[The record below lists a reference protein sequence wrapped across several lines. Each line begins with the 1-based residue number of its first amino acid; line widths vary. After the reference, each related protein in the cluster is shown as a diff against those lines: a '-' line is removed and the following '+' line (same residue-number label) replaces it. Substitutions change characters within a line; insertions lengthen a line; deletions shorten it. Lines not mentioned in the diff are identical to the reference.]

1 MLIMEKEKLFL
12 YLDKIKTFY
21 FKKKR
26 MPSYS
31 EMLIVFGLKSKN
43 AVFKRVSALIKAGFL
58 EKDNR
63 GQLISKRP
71 MAAVPLLGSIQAG
84 FPSPAEEELQD
95 VVSLD
100 EYLISNPNATFLVK
114 VKGDSMIDAGIHQ
127 DDLVLIQKNLQ
138 PKDGDIV
145 IAQVDGEWTL
155 KYFKQKANKAY
166 LQAANQKY
174 PFIIPRQELSIAGV
188 VIANIRKYK

>member
-1 MLIMEKEKLFL
+1 MLAMEKEKLL
-12 YLDKIKTFY
+12 SHLEKIKAFY

-31 EMLIVFGLKSKN
+31 EMLSVFNLSSKN
-43 AVFKRVSALIKAGFL
+43 AVFKRISALIRAGFL
-58 EKDNR
+58 EKDSAGR
-63 GQLISKRP
+63 L
-71 MAAVPLLGSIQAG
+71 VPRKSMTAIPILGFVQAG

-95 VVSLD
+95 VVSID
-100 EYLISNPNATFLVK
+100 EYLVSNPNATFLVK
-114 VKGDSMIDAGIHQ
+114 VRGDSMVDAGIHQ
-127 DDLVLIQKNLQ
+127 GDLVLIQKNLD

-145 IAQVDGEWTL
+145 IAQVDSEWTL
-155 KYFKQKANKAY
+155 KYFKQKSKKVY

-174 PFIIPRQELSIAGV
+174 PAIIPRQELVIAGV

>member
-1 MLIMEKEKLFL
+1 MGKDKLLL
-12 YLDKIKTFY
+12 YLDKIKSFY
-21 FKKKR
+21 FTKKR

-31 EMLIVFGLKSKN
+31 EMLSVFNLRSKN

-58 EKDNR
+58 EKDDK

-100 EYLISNPNATFLVK
+100 EYLISNHNSTFIVK
-114 VKGDSMIDAGIHQ
+114 VRGDSMIDAGIHQ
-127 DDLVLIQKNLQ
+127 GDLVLIQKNLQ

-174 PFIIPRQELSIAGV
+174 PTIIPRQELVVAGV

>member
-1 MLIMEKEKLFL
+1 MEKEKLL
-12 YLDKIKTFY
+12 LHLEKIKTFY

-31 EMLIVFGLKSKN
+31 EMLGVFNLSSKN
-43 AVFKRVSALIKAGFL
+43 AVFKRVQTLINAGFL

-63 GQLISKRP
+63 GKLIPKRP
-71 MAAVPLLGSIQAG
+71 MIAVPLLGSIQAG

-114 VKGDSMIDAGIHQ
+114 VQGDSMLDAGIHQ

-155 KYFKQKANKAY
+155 KYFKQKDKKVY

-174 PFIIPRQELSIAGV
+174 PTIIPRQELSIAGV

>member
-1 MLIMEKEKLFL
+1 MAIMEREKLL
-12 YLDKIKTFY
+12 SYLDKIKAFY

-31 EMLIVFGLKSKN
+31 EMLLAFGLKSKN
-43 AVFKRVSALIKAGFL
+43 AAFKRVSALIKAGFL
-58 EKDNR
+58 EKDNK
-63 GQLISKRP
+63 GQLIPKRS
-71 MAAVPLLGSIQAG
+71 MTAVPLLGSIQAG

-95 VVSLD
+95 VLSLD
-100 EYLISNPNATFLVK
+100 EYLIPNPNSTFLVK
-114 VKGDSMIDAGIHQ
+114 VQGDSMVDAGIHQ

-155 KYFKQKANKAY
+155 KYFKQKAKKAY

-174 PFIIPRQELSIAGV
+174 PIIIPRQELVIAGV

>member
-1 MLIMEKEKLFL
+1 MFTMEKEKLLL

-21 FKKKR
+21 LNKKR

-31 EMLIVFGLKSKN
+31 EMLSIFGLNSKN
-43 AVFKRVSALIKAGFL
+43 AVFKRVAALVKAGLL
-58 EKDNR
+58 EKDSR
-63 GQLISKRP
+63 GQLIPKRAMRAIP
-71 MAAVPLLGSIQAG
+71 ILGSIQAG

-95 VVSLD
+95 VVSID
-100 EYLISNPNATFLVK
+100 EYLVSNPNATFLVK
-114 VKGDSMIDAGIHQ
+114 VQGDSMIDAGIHQ
-127 DDLVLIQKNLQ
+127 DDLVLIQKNLE

-155 KYFKQKANKAY
+155 KYFKQKAKKVY
-166 LQAANQKY
+166 LQAANQRY
-174 PFIIPRQELSIAGV
+174 PTIIPRQELVVAGI

>member
-1 MLIMEKEKLFL
+1 MLVMEKDKLVL
-12 YLDKIKTFY
+12 YLDKIKSFY
-21 FKKKR
+21 FKNKR

-31 EMLIVFGLKSKN
+31 EMLSIFNLSSKN

-58 EKDNR
+58 EKDNK
-63 GQLISKRP
+63 GQLIPKRP
-71 MAAVPLLGSIQAG
+71 MTAIPILGSIQAG

-100 EYLISNPNATFLVK
+100 EYLISNPNSTFIVK
-114 VKGDSMIDAGIHQ
+114 VQGDSMIDAGIHQ

-155 KYFKQKANKAY
+155 KYFKQKAKKAY

-174 PFIIPRQELSIAGV
+174 PTIIPRQELVIAGV

>member
-1 MLIMEKEKLFL
+1 MAVMEKEKLLL

-21 FKKKR
+21 FKRKR

-31 EMLIVFGLKSKN
+31 EMLVIFNLSSKN

-58 EKDNR
+58 EKDNK
-63 GQLISKRP
+63 GQLLPKRS
-71 MAAVPLLGSIQAG
+71 MTAIPLLGSIQAG

-100 EYLISNPNATFLVK
+100 EYLVSNPNATFLVK
-114 VKGDSMIDAGIHQ
+114 VRGDSMIDAGIHEG
-127 DDLVLIQKNLQ
+127 DLVLIQKNLQ

-155 KYFKQKANKAY
+155 KYFKQKAKKAY

-174 PFIIPRQELSIAGV
+174 PTIIPRQELAIAGV

>member
-1 MLIMEKEKLFL
+1 MKKEKLLL
-12 YLDKIKTFY
+12 YLDKIKGFY

-31 EMLIVFGLKSKN
+31 EMLSIFSLSSKN
-43 AVFKRVSALIKAGFL
+43 AAFKRVSALIKAGLL
-58 EKDNR
+58 EKDDR
-63 GQLISKRP
+63 GRLIPKKAMR
-71 MAAVPLLGSIQAG
+71 AVPILGSIQAG

-95 VVSLD
+95 VVSID
-100 EYLISNPNATFLVK
+100 EYLVSNPNATFLVN
-114 VKGDSMIDAGIHQ
+114 VRGDSMIEAGIHQ
-127 DDLVLIQKNLQ
+127 GDLVLIQKGLD

-145 IAQVDGEWTL
+145 IARVDNEWTL
-155 KYFKQKANKAY
+155 KYFKQKAKKVY

-174 PFIIPRQELSIAGV
+174 PTIIPKHELIIAGV